1 MAEYIE
7 YHPLKFWLD
16 PASIAEIVAHI
27 QTYLVNNPINS
38 TTEIETII
46 HDYLIAHPEIIGG
59 VRSINGETGEV
70 VLTADNI
77 SGGENVTI
85 ADVLDSLQDQ
95 IDDIVASIPSDYQQ
109 LIDDVSDLKSAII
122 YNEDKIEAIAT
133 FSKNLLD
140 LNQQMST
147 GYLKSDGMLD
157 SNANYSTTGYI
168 ALSTVETYTI
178 SLVDTTTGLNKDTAS
193 RMILLYD
200 GSKNIISGS
209 YTNDKLTHTVTGAA
223 YVRVSFET
231 YRLKYNVVPVIVKGT
246 TLGTYQPYSAPTNNM
261 IILPGYGAAMQ
272 TDLQKLSS
280 DFSQTAEKHQNN
292 NYLDIYATMTTG
304 RIKSDGTIS
313 LSDLDGNYSTT
324 GYIELDPTQTY
335 VVAIINLDD
344 NTNATSQRRCL
355 LLYDSN
361 KNIISNSYQ
370 NGMDVYTV
378 TGANFIRVS
387 FETIYI
393 SRTDKKPVIQKA
405 STLQPYEPYLVYWK
419 SKTLPNG
426 DVLAGRKWWA
436 CGDSFTDWTTEEY
449 TPSEVPNV
457 SGVHHY
463 KTYPYWIGKRTGME
477 VYNFAVSGQT
487 MAKPAEGDFTNCFVL
502 LYQQIPADVDYITI
516 KLGINDNN
524 HATGSG
530 QDGEDYTGYIPIGD
544 ITDTTINSFCG
555 AYNTVLEWLITNR
568 PFAKIGIIATNGCSS
583 DEYRQKTIAIA
594 ERWGLPWI
602 DENGEARCP
611 AMIRSSN
618 PNVISAVKQIR
629 LEQQAADLEQGNT
642 HPNVAAHEY
651 ESKFIESFL
660 RGL

>member
-1 MAEYIE
+1 MANK
-7 YHPLKFWLD
+7 PLQSIKFPDLPD
-16 PASIAEIVAHI
+16 
-27 QTYLVNNPINS
+27 TYTIPVVDS
-38 TTEIETII
+38 TLAVSGAAADAKKTGDSLSDKVDKVSGKGLSTN
-46 HDYLIAHPEIIGG
+46 DYTDEEKTKLGS
-59 VRSINGETGEV
+59 VETGANKIIIDTTLTQSGQAADAKV
-70 VLTADNI
+70 VGDEISDLKEDNN
-77 SGGENVTI
+77 E
-85 ADVLDSLQDQ
+85 
-95 IDDIVASIPSDYQQ
+95 
-109 LIDDVSDLKSAII
+109 LKSAIT
-122 YNEDKIEAIAT
+122 YNEDKIESIAT

-140 LNQQMST
+140 LDQQMSS
-147 GYLKSDGMLD
+147 GYLKADGTLY
-157 SNANYSTTGYI
+157 SNTNYSTTGYI
-168 ALSTVETYTI
+168 ALSTVETYTV
-178 SLVDTTTGLNKDTAS
+178 SLVDTTTGLNKDTAN

-209 YTNDKLTHTVTGAA
+209 YTNDKLAHTVTGAA

-231 YRLKYNVVPVIVKGT
+231 YRLQYNVAPVIVKGA
-246 TLGTYQPYSAPTNNM
+246 TLGTYQPYSAPTNKM
-261 IILPGYGAAMQ
+261 KILPGYGAAMQ

-280 DFSQTAEKHQNN
+280 DFSETAEKHQNN

-313 LSDLDGNYSTT
+313 TKDSDGNYSTT
-324 GYIELDPTQTY
+324 GYVELDPTQTY
-335 VVAIINLDD
+335 VVAIINLED
-344 NTNATSQRRCL
+344 NTNARSQRRCL
-355 LLYDSN
+355 LLYDSS
-361 KNIISNSYQ
+361 KNIIRNSYQ
-370 NGMDVYTV
+370 NGMNVYTV

-419 SKTLPNG
+419 SKTLPDG
-426 DVLAGRKWWA
+426 DILAGKKWWA
-436 CGDSFTDWTTEEY
+436 CGDSFTDWTTEEF
-449 TPSEVPNV
+449 TPSDTSNV
-457 SGVHHY
+457 SGNHHY

-477 VYNFAVSGQT
+477 VYNFAMSGQT
-487 MAKPAEGDFTNCFVL
+487 MAKPAKGSFTNCFVL
-502 LYQQIPADVDYITI
+502 LYQQIPEDVDYITL
-516 KLGINDNN
+516 KFGINDNN
-524 HATGSG
+524 HAAGQG

-544 ITDTTINSFCG
+544 VTDTTINSFCG
-555 AYNTVLEWLITNR
+555 AYNTVLSWLIENR

-651 ESKFIESFL
+651 ESTFIEAFL